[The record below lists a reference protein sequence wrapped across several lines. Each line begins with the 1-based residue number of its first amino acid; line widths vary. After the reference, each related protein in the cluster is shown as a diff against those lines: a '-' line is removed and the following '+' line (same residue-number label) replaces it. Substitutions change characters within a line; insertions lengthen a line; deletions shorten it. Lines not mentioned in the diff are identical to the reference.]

1 MSFQDWK
8 NVLRQAAALGCE
20 TVRFIGGEPTAYLQL
35 ADLIAYAREIGFKNV
50 FLYTNGIH
58 LTVHLQC
65 TLVEYNVGLAFS
77 LYAAT
82 PALHDAVTL
91 VPGSFT
97 KTIDSIQWAVNMGLR
112 VKVSITRIA
121 GREEIDAAARMVRR
135 MGVRVVTFDRV
146 RRIGRGGGDA
156 PCEDVNELCGSCWR
170 GKLCISPSGTIYPC
184 VFSRFRPVGS
194 VKDGIAEVV
203 GCKALRNFREE
214 VYAVDQWRHIGPMAM
229 TCSPEEDPGPC
240 NPEQDPGP
248 CSPEQDPGPC
258 NPEQDPGPCDP
269 EKDPGPC
276 DPESNPG

>member
-1 MSFQDWK
+1 MPK
-8 NVLRQAAALGCE
+8 RQNLS
-20 TVRFIGGEPTAYLQL
+20 LQSR
-35 ADLIAYAREIGFKNV
+35 ARA
-50 FLYTNGIH
+50 
-58 LTVHLQC
+58 Q
-65 TLVEYNVGLAFS
+65 
-77 LYAAT
+77 
-82 PALHDAVTL
+82 
-91 VPGSFT
+91 PGA
-97 KTIDSIQWAVNMGLR
+97 Q
-112 VKVSITRIA
+112 
-121 GREEIDAAARMVRR
+121 
-135 MGVRVVTFDRV
+135 
-146 RRIGRGGGDA
+146 
-156 PCEDVNELCGSCWR
+156 R
-170 GKLCISPSGTIYPC
+170 GKQKPDDGPHGMEQLTDVRPIRSMLSNRMEFLIGTAIYPC